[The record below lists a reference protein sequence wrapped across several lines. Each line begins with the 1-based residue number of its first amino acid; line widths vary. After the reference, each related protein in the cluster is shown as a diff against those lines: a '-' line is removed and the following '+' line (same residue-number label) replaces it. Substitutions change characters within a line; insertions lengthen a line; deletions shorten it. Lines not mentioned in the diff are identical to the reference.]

1 MYIYMYIY
9 IHTYI
14 YISYIYMYVYT
25 IYILYHICRHTNI
38 VATLGC
44 HWTTAGD
51 LPEPFNNIQPCKA
64 SGFHG
69 ISWDVH
75 CHSHPVSI
83 REKSSSFNSMVKRS
97 MAISQPLCHVR
108 SWSSPTIPRPS
119 SRCKVDAATLSQRQ
133 WPIPTSPHRP
143 FSPLVDRWD
152 LGHVSQEVPL
162 PRNVHRTS
170 VHRHV
175 V

>member
-1 MYIYMYIY
+1 MYIYVYIY

-14 YISYIYMYVYT
+14 YIYIIYVYVC
-25 IYILYHICRHTNI
+25 IYNLYIILYMQTYQYRCNTWVPLDHSWWPSGT
-38 VATLGC
+38 
-44 HWTTAGD
+44 
-51 LPEPFNNIQPCKA
+51 IQQHPTMQ
-64 SGFHG
+64 GFR

-75 CHSHPVSI
+75 CHSHRVSI
-83 REKSSSFNSMVKRS
+83 KEKSSSFNSMVKRS